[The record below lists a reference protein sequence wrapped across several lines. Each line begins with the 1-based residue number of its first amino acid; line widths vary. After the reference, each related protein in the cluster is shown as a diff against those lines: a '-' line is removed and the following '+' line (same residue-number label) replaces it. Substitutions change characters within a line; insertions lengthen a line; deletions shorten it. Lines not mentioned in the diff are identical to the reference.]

1 MYQAIWIFRVSGPR
15 QILVSPLGHGTLE
28 QQHGLSRCQL
38 SAKMFL
44 GKPLKTASQRDS
56 VAELFLLLRWN
67 SRASMKTL
75 VLIALVGCSLGV
87 LMQTVALEE
96 SFETANNQVDDKDSV
111 DSSNVNEVNAPD
123 DDGEEE
129 ENEEGVAEDDP
140 ER

>member
-1 MYQAIWIFRVSGPR
+1 
-15 QILVSPLGHGTLE
+15 
-28 QQHGLSRCQL
+28 
-38 SAKMFL
+38 MFL

-56 VAELFLLLRWN
+56 EAELFLLLSWN

-75 VLIALVGCSLGV
+75 VLIALVGCLLGV

-96 SFETANNQVDDKDSV
+96 SFETANNQVDDQDSV

-129 ENEEGVAEDDP
+129 ENEEGVPEADP